1 MMEEEQF
8 KDIIVNKS
16 LYIGHEQQPIY
27 KIFNERTNS
36 MPRERATKR
45 RQKIY

>member
-16 LYIGHEQQPIY
+16 LYIGHEQQSIY
-27 KIFNERTNS
+27 QIFNERTNS

>member
-27 KIFNERTNS
+27 KIFNEKTNH
-36 MPRERATKR
+36 MPRAGAKTRS
-45 RQKIY
+45 